1 MASRSRNP
9 EVRIQ
14 ALEALLADDPASPA
28 FFPLAGLIWEKG
40 EADKAVDML
49 TTGLQHN
56 PVYSAPRV
64 LLGEIYL
71 AKEQV
76 TEAIDELEKAVART
90 PWNLAAQ
97 RFLLDCFQ
105 KTGDDIGARKAR
117 MAIGMFDPADEEAF
131 AALDGAQASPV
142 VPSPGP
148 PILDEAPLEEP
159 LDAIPT
165 PSLAELYV
173 SQGHIDKALEVYTSL
188 VEEDPENTEYM
199 EKVTEL
205 QAKLAEGEGA
215 LDDALGDDDSA
226 ADELEDFDSILEEAE
241 GTAESVTEAA
251 EDASDDGLDDFDSIF
266 DETEDTADAD
276 EPELEDFDSLLEEAE
291 GATDDGAPE
300 LEDFDSILEEAEAVA
315 ESPEEELGDE
325 AGGGLDNF
333 DSLLAEERD
342 AFAADAVAATVPE
355 AADEPEGEEDDLDAL
370 FADEPGEASRA
381 KAAPAAEKAGD
392 DLDALFADE
401 PGEASR
407 AKAAP
412 AAGNIGDDMD
422 AQLAEEFGEPE
433 GADGEEMPVAEAED
447 EVSALEE
454 TPVAEVDD
462 ETGGTLDEF
471 ESLLA
476 EEPEA
481 ADEEAVVEDVAM
493 AAPDL
498 DDMDAQL
505 AEEFGEPEG
514 ADGEEMPVAEAED
527 EVSALEE
534 IPVAEV
540 DEEAGGALDEFESLL
555 AEEPEAVAE
564 EIPVAE
570 AEDEVSALEE
580 TPVVGEAPKT
590 ACHIMQGIIEVYLQE
605 GNYETALDVCRK
617 AILVGS
623 SSEWLVM
630 QIQEL
635 EAIISE
641 RMKRDLP
648 QPAEEDIEDAA
659 PEPPTDSEVVKSL
672 LGWLDTVQRRQ
683 TKLSAGSQRGP
694 SRDMI

>member
-241 GTAESVTEAA
+241 GTAESVAEAA

-325 AGGGLDNF
+325 ARGGLDNF

-481 ADEEAVVEDVAM
+481 
-493 AAPDL
+493 
-498 DDMDAQL
+498 
-505 AEEFGEPEG
+505 
-514 ADGEEMPVAEAED
+514 
-527 EVSALEE
+527 
-534 IPVAEV
+534 
-540 DEEAGGALDEFESLL
+540 
-555 AEEPEAVAE
+555 VAE

-590 ACHIMQGIIEVYLQE
+590 ACHIMQRLIEVYLQE

-672 LGWLDTVQRRQ
+672 LGWLDTVKRRQ

>member
-205 QAKLAEGEGA
+205 QAQLAEGEGA

-325 AGGGLDNF
+325 ARGGLDNF

-355 AADEPEGEEDDLDAL
+355 AADEPDGEGDDLDAL

-454 TPVAEVDD
+454 I
-462 ETGGTLDEF
+462 
-471 ESLLA
+471 S
-476 EEPEA
+476 
-481 ADEEAVVEDVAM
+481 
-493 AAPDL
+493 
-498 DDMDAQL
+498 
-505 AEEFGEPEG
+505 
-514 ADGEEMPVAEAED
+514 
-527 EVSALEE
+527 
-534 IPVAEV
+534 VAEV

-555 AEEPEAVAE
+555 AEEPEAAAE
-564 EIPVAE
+564 KIPVAE

>member
-226 ADELEDFDSILEEAE
+226 ADELEDFNSILEEAE
-241 GTAESVTEAA
+241 GTAESVAEAA

-325 AGGGLDNF
+325 ARGGLDNF

-481 ADEEAVVEDVAM
+481 
-493 AAPDL
+493 
-498 DDMDAQL
+498 
-505 AEEFGEPEG
+505 
-514 ADGEEMPVAEAED
+514 
-527 EVSALEE
+527 
-534 IPVAEV
+534 
-540 DEEAGGALDEFESLL
+540 
-555 AEEPEAVAE
+555 VAE